1 MLGLPEG
8 RTSGLLGSYPQFM
21 HTFSGSTSSPQSGH
35 IIVGLLSS
43 PDALGVRKGADAG
56 MVRQD
61 VFVQEGESAG
71 PGFRRRLRLVDVR
84 SRVVEEGVDC
94 ARILVDLAHHLVG
107 SERADQAVHCLL
119 SDGLVFL
126 CLVLEYGAAQDR
138 VLLDRQ

>member
-8 RTSGLLGSYPQFM
+8 RTPGLLGSYPQFM

-43 PDALGVRKGADAG
+43 PDALGVRKGANAG

-61 VFVQEGESAG
+61 VFVQEGEGAG
-71 PGFRRRLRLVDVR
+71 PGFRRRLRLVDVQ
-84 SRVVEEGVDC
+84 SRVVEEGVGG

-107 SERADQAVHCLL
+107 GERADQVVQIGRASCR
-119 SDGLVFL
+119 
-126 CLVLEYGAAQDR
+126 ER
-138 VLLDRQ
+138 V

>member
-1 MLGLPEG
+1 MGMAGLPEG
-8 RTSGLLGSYPQFM
+8 LAPGLFESYPLFM
-21 HTFSGSTSSPQSGH
+21 DDFLVVMSSPHCGLV
-35 IIVGLLSS
+35 IVGLLSS

-107 SERADQAVHCLL
+107 SERADQAVHFLL
-119 SDGLVFL
+119 
-126 CLVLEYGAAQDR
+126 
-138 VLLDRQ
+138 